1 MSDSI
6 QAAIRLDRPDL
17 AGGHDLYAVLHS
29 ALKSRSAAPG
39 FRESSARS
47 FWPATHFRL
56 DRVSLFRE
64 AVDRDRAAILE
75 SCSRAL
81 MAESYYIEKC
91 GMYFASKM
99 SLMAEST
106 QEQMLYS
113 IFASDEAVHFHW
125 ISNYCA
131 RADVE
136 AYLHNPFIEFLAEL
150 LEKESKP
157 TLTYIVQVILEG
169 WGINH
174 YHALAKD
181 CNDAGLA
188 QVFEKIIRDEAR
200 HHGSG
205 LILFDEQQ
213 LSADQIKIITDILKQ
228 FFKMVQIGPQMIV
241 WQIERALGH
250 LSRDQKTKIF
260 EELNAEADT
269 SGKIEN
275 LKSLIGSAGQSDAIL
290 TELERSRLLRPYTA
304 SECAAASI

>member
-17 AGGHDLYAVLHS
+17 AEGHDLYAVLRS
-29 ALKSRSAAPG
+29 ALKSRSAALDH
-39 FRESSARS
+39 SSVRS

-64 AVDRDRAAILE
+64 ASEQTCEAILE

-91 GMYFASKM
+91 GIYFASKM
-99 SLMAEST
+99 SLMAESS

-113 IFASDEAVHFHW
+113 LFASDETVHFHW
-125 ISNYCA
+125 ISNYCEH
-131 RADVE
+131 ADVE
-136 AYLHNPFIEFLAEL
+136 AYLHNPFIEFLADL
-150 LEKESKP
+150 LERESKP

-188 QVFEKIIRDEAR
+188 QVFENIIRDEAR

-205 LILFDEQQ
+205 LILFDEQK
-213 LSADQIKIITDILKQ
+213 LSANQIKTITDILKQ
-228 FFKMVQIGPQMIV
+228 FFKMVQIGPQMV
-241 WQIERALGH
+241 VSHIEHALGH
-250 LSRDQKTKIF
+250 VSRDQKARIF
-260 EELNAEADT
+260 EELDAEADT
-269 SGKIEN
+269 AAKIEN

-290 TELERSRLLRPYTA
+290 KELERSRVLRPYTA
-304 SECAAASI
+304 AECAAASI

>member
-64 AVDRDRAAILE
+64 AVDRERAAILE

-125 ISNYCA
+125 I
-131 RADVE
+131 
-136 AYLHNPFIEFLAEL
+136 
-150 LEKESKP
+150 
-157 TLTYIVQVILEG
+157 
-169 WGINH
+169 
-174 YHALAKD
+174 
-181 CNDAGLA
+181 
-188 QVFEKIIRDEAR
+188 
-200 HHGSG
+200 
-205 LILFDEQQ
+205 
-213 LSADQIKIITDILKQ
+213 
-228 FFKMVQIGPQMIV
+228 
-241 WQIERALGH
+241 
-250 LSRDQKTKIF
+250 
-260 EELNAEADT
+260 
-269 SGKIEN
+269 
-275 LKSLIGSAGQSDAIL
+275 
-290 TELERSRLLRPYTA
+290 
-304 SECAAASI
+304 